1 MKGFSFLVYVCLLAS
16 VVEAFRVSSIRSS
29 YRQRTQVQMSHRQS
43 QDMGIFKKAITIV
56 AAGIT
61 FTSSILPASALDAPK
76 VPLYTQ
82 RTSDL
87 QQYNDIGRGFK
98 MLRPFGFNEFDGAG
112 AGYAIKF
119 ASLVDIDENVVVGS
133 TPATAGKT
141 SIEDYGTIE
150 DLGEK
155 FAKKRDGKLINSK
168 ARITSDILF
177 YEFQFENPLD
187 PSLPRTGSKS
197 NKPTKEIELFELCV
211 HKGRLWSVKA
221 TSNDK
226 LFVKSET
233 KLRNTLA
240 SFIPKL

>member
-1 MKGFSFLVYVCLLAS
+1 MVVVAS
-16 VVEAFRVSSIRSS
+16 
-29 YRQRTQVQMSHRQS
+29 
-43 QDMGIFKKAITIV
+43 GITI
-56 AAGIT
+56 
-61 FTSSILPASALDAPK
+61 ASYVPPVTAMDAPK

-82 RTSDL
+82 RTTDL

-141 SIEDYGTIE
+141 SIEDYGTLE

-155 FAKKRDGKLINSK
+155 FAKKRDGKLVSSK

-187 PSLPRTGSKS
+187 PSLPRTGSKT
-197 NKPTKEIELFELCV
+197 NKPTKEVELFELCV

>member
-1 MKGFSFLVYVCLLAS
+1 MNGFFIALHVCVLLSA
-16 VVEAFRVSSIRSS
+16 VKAFHAPFVQSCSCRP
-29 YRQRTQVQMSHRQS
+29 RTQCLMSHREDQ
-43 QDMGIFKKAITIV
+43 QGISVFRKSIATV
-56 AAGIT
+56 ASGIAL
-61 FTSSILPASALDAPK
+61 TSSVFPVFALDAPK

-82 RTSDL
+82 RTTDL

-112 AGYAIKF
+112 SGYAIKF

-141 SIEDYGTIE
+141 SIEDYGTLE

-155 FAKKRDGKLINSK
+155 LAKKRNGYLISSK
-168 ARITSDILF
+168 ARITNDILF

-187 PSLPRTGSKS
+187 PSLPRSKTS
-197 NKPTKEIELFELCV
+197 KATKEIELFELCV

-226 LFVKSET
+226 LFIKSET